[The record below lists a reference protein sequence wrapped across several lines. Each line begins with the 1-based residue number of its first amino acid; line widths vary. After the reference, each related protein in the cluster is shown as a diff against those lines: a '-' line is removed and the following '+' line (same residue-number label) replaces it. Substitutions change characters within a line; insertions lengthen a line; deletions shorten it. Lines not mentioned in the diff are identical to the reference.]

1 MTASTPRIR
10 GGSDELAFVKLR
22 YKLPGESTSRLIDQP
37 IRAADTLAKVNDAHA
52 EQRFAVAVAA
62 FAQRLRGESAV
73 EGFTYADIAEL
84 ANSARGAD
92 PEGYRAEFVRLVRDG
107 GDAGRRRA
115 ALKALTKNLPTVA
128 TSSRPTNGR

>member
-1 MTASTPRIR
+1 
-10 GGSDELAFVKLR
+10 VN
-22 YKLPGESTSRLIDQP
+22 
-37 IRAADTLAKVNDAHA
+37 VNDAQA

-92 PEGYRAEFVRLVRDG
+92 PEGYRAEFIRLVRMAETLG
-107 GDAGRRRA
+107 A
-115 ALKALTKNLPTVA
+115 VA
-128 TSSRPTNGR
+128 QR